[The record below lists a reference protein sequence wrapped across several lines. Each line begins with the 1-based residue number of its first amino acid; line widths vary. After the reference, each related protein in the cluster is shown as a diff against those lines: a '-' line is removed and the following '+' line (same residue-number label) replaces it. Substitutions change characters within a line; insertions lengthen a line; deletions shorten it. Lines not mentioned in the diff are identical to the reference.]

1 MIGKFVKSVAVGDK
15 PAFSGVI
22 LSVHPGSIP
31 AWIVEDLQDGS
42 KWHRERSELTI
53 MKAKPPATA
62 QEIMGFL
69 SRLRLPLSTEVKLQL
84 AIAEEFNAAGVNY
97 EREVQLSPEDR
108 PDFMIGDV
116 AIEVK
121 IKGSKRAIFHQVE
134 RYAQHA
140 KVREL
145 ILISNV
151 AMGFPPEIN
160 GKPVYFHNLAKA
172 WL

>member
-1 MIGKFVKSVAVGDK
+1 MA
-15 PAFSGVI
+15 
-22 LSVHPGSIP
+22 L
-31 AWIVEDLQDGS
+31 
-42 KWHRERSELTI
+42 
-53 MKAKPPATA
+53 
-62 QEIMGFL
+62 L

-84 AIAEEFNAAGVNY
+84 AIAEEFDAAGVDY

-140 KVREL
+140 RVREL